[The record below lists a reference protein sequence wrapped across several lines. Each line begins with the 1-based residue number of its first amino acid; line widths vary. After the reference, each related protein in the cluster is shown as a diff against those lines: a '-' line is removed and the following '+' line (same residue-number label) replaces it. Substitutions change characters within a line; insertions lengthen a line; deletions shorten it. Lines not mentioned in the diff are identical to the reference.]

1 MHKPIIIII
10 CAAAGLGACGQSA
23 NDGANQ
29 GASNS
34 VAAEAPKPAYCFF
47 KDSET
52 KDWKAKLDKS
62 GNVVVTGKAYRE
74 DPRYKAILSPATIN
88 GATADVTPTVTVND
102 TGFAS
107 PDNWW
112 PITATIPNS
121 QSVET
126 VNVKC
131 GDKTLKTIA
140 LARKK

>member
-1 MHKPIIIII
+1 MRKPIILF

-23 NDGANQ
+23 DEATNQ
-29 GASNS
+29 GAANNA
-34 VAAEAPKPAYCFF
+34 AAEAPRPAYCFF

-52 KDWKAKLDKS
+52 KDWKAKLDQS
-62 GNVVVTGKAYRE
+62 GNVVVSGKAYRE

-88 GATADVTPTVTVND
+88 GTTADIAPTVTVND

-112 PITATIPNS
+112 PVTATIPNS
-121 QSVET
+121 QSVDT

-131 GDKTLKTIA
+131 GDKTLKTIT
-140 LARKK
+140 LVRKK

>member
-1 MHKPIIIII
+1 MRKPIILF
-10 CAAAGLGACGQSA
+10 CAAASLGACGQST
-23 NDGANQ
+23 NDVGANES
-29 GASNS
+29 AANA
-34 VAAEAPKPAYCFF
+34 AAEAPKPAYCFF

-62 GNVVVTGKAYRE
+62 GNVVITGKAYRE
-74 DPRYKAILSPATIN
+74 DPRYKAILSPAAIN
-88 GATADVTPTVTVND
+88 GMTADIAPTITVND
-102 TGFAS
+102 TGYAS

-131 GDKTLKTIA
+131 GDKTLKTIK

>member
-1 MHKPIIIII
+1 MRDVILF
-10 CAAAGLGACGQSA
+10 CAAASLCACGQSTDNA
-23 NDGANQ
+23 AKDGAANN
-29 GASNS
+29 A
-34 VAAEAPKPAYCFF
+34 AAEAPKPAYCFF

-62 GNVVVTGKAYRE
+62 GNVVITGKAYRE
-74 DPRYKAILSPATIN
+74 DPRYKAILSPAAIN
-88 GATADVTPTVTVND
+88 GMTADIAPTITVND
-102 TGFAS
+102 TGYAS

-131 GDKTLKTIA
+131 GDKTLKTIK